1 MGYGPSS
8 DQHMINGAR
17 WAAEKADC
25 TRRQVGA
32 MIFDADTHVV
42 SAGRNGSPP
51 GKPGCASDGACPRGR
66 QTGVQIC
73 DACLGTGQLL
83 GKSLTR
89 DCSHCD
95 GTGRSGVAPG
105 SSYDTGAG
113 SCIAIHAEVNALAR
127 APWERIAGGTLAITD
142 EPCDG
147 CKRIIQAYPLARV
160 IWPSGDGVI
169 TSWHLKADML
179 ESVMA

>member
-1 MGYGPSS
+1 MGWGPSN
-8 DQHMINGAR
+8 DEHMIAGAR

-66 QTGVQIC
+66 LTSWTCPDHPKRAVELIPAVNPTRSQCV
-73 DACLGTGQLL
+73 ACEKYGPY
-83 GKSLTR
+83 
-89 DCSHCD
+89 
-95 GTGRSGVAPG
+95 VAPG
-105 SSYDTGAG
+105 SSYDTGPG
-113 SCIAIHAEVNALAR
+113 SCIAIHDAPNALAR
-127 APWERIAGGTLAITD
+127 ASWERMKGGTLASTD

-147 CKRIIQAYPLARV
+147 CRRIIQAYPLSRV
-160 IWPSGDGVI
+160 IWPVGQGGIMEWDLATDTERQI
-169 TSWHLKADML
+169 A
-179 ESVMA
+179 

>member
-1 MGYGPSS
+1 MGWGPSN
-8 DQHMINGAR
+8 DKHMIEGAR
-17 WAAEKADC
+17 WAAAKADC

-66 QTGVQIC
+66 QTTQ
-73 DACLGTGQLL
+73 D
-83 GKSLTR
+83 
-89 DCSHCD
+89 
-95 GTGRSGVAPG
+95 VAPG
-105 SSYDTGAG
+105 SSYDTGPG

-127 APWERIAGGTLAITD
+127 ADWVRMAGGTLAVTD

-147 CKRIIQAYPLARV
+147 CKRVIQAYPLARV
-160 IWPSGDGVI
+160 IWPSQYPDVYTTWLIREG
-169 TSWHLKADML
+169 ML
-179 ESVMA
+179 TAARYDA

>member
-1 MGYGPSS
+1 MGWGPSN
-8 DQHMINGAR
+8 DAHMIEGAR
-17 WAAEKADC
+17 WAAAKADC

-51 GKPGCASDGACPRGR
+51 GKPGCASDGACPRGQQPKAWECPDHGTR
-66 QTGVQIC
+66 RIGVDVDTGEQWCNI
-73 DACLGTGQLL
+73 LGCPHQGAA
-83 GKSLTR
+83 
-89 DCSHCD
+89 
-95 GTGRSGVAPG
+95 VAPG
-105 SSYDTGAG
+105 SSYDTGPG

-127 APWERIAGGTLAITD
+127 ADWGRMTGGTLAVTD

-160 IWPSGDGVI
+160 IWPWMDNQIHV
-169 TSWHLKADML
+169 WWL
-179 ESVMA
+179 